1 MNLKNPEI
9 IIINENE
16 YLIPSD
22 ISEVV
27 ASIFSFLQ
35 NDTGSGVTIVFIEEE
50 EMSLL
55 YKQYYGY
62 THNTDVLSF
71 ESGEIDPES
80 GRIMLGDILI
90 CYPFVEKQ
98 AISLGNKLDDEIKLL
113 VIHGMLHLLGFDHAT
128 EEQKLRMWEVQNK
141 LLALNDINLNRMPE

>member
-9 IIINENE
+9 VIINENE

-22 ISEVV
+22 ITEVV

-35 NDTGSGVTIVFIEEE
+35 SDTRSAVTIAFIEEE
-50 EMSLL
+50 EMSFL

-62 THNTDVLSF
+62 THITDVLSF

-113 VIHGMLHLLGFDHAT
+113 VIHGMLHLVGFDHTT
-128 EEQKLRMWEVQNK
+128 EEQKLCMWEVQNK
-141 LLALNDINLNRMPE
+141 LLTLNDVNLNRMPE

>member
-9 IIINENE
+9 VIINENE

-22 ISEVV
+22 ITEVV

-35 NDTGSGVTIVFIEEE
+35 SDTRSAVTIAFIEEE

-55 YKQYYGY
+55 YEQYYGY
-62 THNTDVLSF
+62 THITDVLSF

-80 GRIMLGDILI
+80 GKIMLGDILI
-90 CYPFVEKQ
+90 CYPFVKKQ

-113 VIHGMLHLLGFDHAT
+113 VIHGMLHLLGFDHTT
-128 EEQKLRMWEVQNK
+128 EEQKFRMWEVQNK
-141 LLALNDINLNRMPE
+141 LLALNDINLNRIPE

>member
-9 IIINENE
+9 VIINENE

-22 ISEVV
+22 ITEVV

-35 NDTGSGVTIVFIEEE
+35 NDTRSVVIIIFIEEK
-50 EMSLL
+50 EMKLL

-62 THNTDVLSF
+62 THITDVLSF

-113 VIHGMLHLLGFDHAT
+113 VIHGMLHLVGFDHTT
-128 EEQKLRMWEVQNK
+128 EEQKLCMWEVQNK
-141 LLALNDINLNRMPE
+141 LLTLNDVNLNRLPE

>member
-9 IIINENE
+9 VIINENE

-22 ISEVV
+22 ITEVV
-27 ASIFSFLQ
+27 GSIFSFLQ
-35 NDTGSGVTIVFIEEE
+35 NDTRSVVTIIFIEEE
-50 EMSLL
+50 EMKNI

-62 THNTDVLSF
+62 THITDVLSF

-113 VIHGMLHLLGFDHAT
+113 VIHGMLHLVGFDHTT
-128 EEQKLRMWEVQNK
+128 EEQKLCMWEVQNK
-141 LLALNDINLNRMPE
+141 LLTLNDVNLNRLPE